1 MEESCTTACTF
12 AATVGRLSQVEW
24 CALYD
29 ICRLDP
35 RVLRVM
41 SELTIYLIFHS
52 WDMPSHTAMLWL
64 ISAYSYFL
72 VNKSNIP
79 LRILR
84 LGLVT
89 LLEIELSSDAYCYSH

>member
-1 MEESCTTACTF
+1 MTF
-12 AATVGRLSQVEW
+12 ADWIQESKSPP
-24 CALYD
+24 CH
-29 ICRLDP
+29 
-35 RVLRVM
+35 
-41 SELTIYLIFHS
+41 ELTIYLIFHS

-89 LLEIELSSDAYCYSH
+89 LLEIELRSDAYCYSH